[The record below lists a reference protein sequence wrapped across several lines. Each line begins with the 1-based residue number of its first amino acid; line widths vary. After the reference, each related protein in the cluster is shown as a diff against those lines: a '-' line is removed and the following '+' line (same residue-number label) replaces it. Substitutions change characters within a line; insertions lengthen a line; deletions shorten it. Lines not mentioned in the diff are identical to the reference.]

1 MLSVE
6 NYTQIKDIYHGME
19 GIVRIKCKIE
29 RYRIKGKYSFILLND
44 EEYTIYA
51 IYTSETNQKLHTL
64 FDDLKD
70 KVVYIYGILISND
83 IEHLSTQKGIEI
95 KVLELTDLQ

>member
-1 MLSVE
+1 MSSIE
-6 NYTQIKDIYHGME
+6 QYTNIKDIHHGME

-29 RYRIKGKYSFILLND
+29 RYRIKGKYSFILLKED
-44 EEYTIYA
+44 EYTINA
-51 IYTSETNQKLHTL
+51 IYTAETNKILYTL

-70 KVVYIYGILISND
+70 KVVEIKGSLLNNN

-95 KVLELTDLQ
+95 KILELIVLQ